1 MPSAAANE
9 RKWLQ
14 DVERALDFAR
24 MHVGTD
30 VVSTR
35 NALFALW
42 QVVDKAPARVRDIFR
57 RFDESAL
64 VQDAVALKT
73 KDLFANVPLAI
84 GTVDQRTKLLYAL
97 AIHVR
102 NVEDLLHEAAGEQP
116 IRNERQ
122 CLATYENEGAY
133 LLLRNPRHRTAKTKQ
148 PFRRRG
154 LRRSRIFPRQIGDYR
169 VKPLFFE
176 DPRARDRAGA
186 QRELSFGAGL
196 FEELEFVLDHDPG
209 GFFVTGIKAKDQL
222 GAIRSD
228 LEMASGSGCD
238 GIVYPELTI
247 TGDTLGEIRK
257 KVGAGEWRSDLSFVI
272 AGSRHEMV
280 DKQRFNICSILNGYG
295 GEIGEHRKLFQYTD
309 GTNDAE
315 SIELGTELPLLIL
328 PDATIAFGICLDYC
342 NISEDPPYADLDVD
356 YVLVPS
362 CGNEKTMEGHVK
374 RSAQYMD
381 VHKTRTL
388 VVQQFFD
395 EKIPKDPP
403 LGYVLCRRDDAAL
416 GALDTETRHRW
427 GIYNL

>member
-1 MPSAAANE
+1 MPSPSTFETWKTCCTKRPANSPSATS
-9 RKWLQ
+9 
-14 DVERALDFAR
+14 D
-24 MHVGTD
+24 
-30 VVSTR
+30 
-35 NALFALW
+35 NAW
-42 QVVDKAPARVRDIFR
+42 RPT
-57 RFDESAL
+57 
-64 VQDAVALKT
+64 KT
-73 KDLFANVPLAI
+73 KA
-84 GTVDQRTKLLYAL
+84 RTCSYETLV
-97 AIHVR
+97 I
-102 NVEDLLHEAAGEQP
+102 
-116 IRNERQ
+116 ER
-122 CLATYENEGAY
+122 
-133 LLLRNPRHRTAKTKQ
+133 P
-148 PFRRRG
+148 
-154 LRRSRIFPRQIGDYR
+154 RRSSHSAGA
-169 VKPLFFE
+169 VCA
-176 DPRARDRAGA
+176 DPEYFRGRSATIASNRCSSKIRARDRAGA